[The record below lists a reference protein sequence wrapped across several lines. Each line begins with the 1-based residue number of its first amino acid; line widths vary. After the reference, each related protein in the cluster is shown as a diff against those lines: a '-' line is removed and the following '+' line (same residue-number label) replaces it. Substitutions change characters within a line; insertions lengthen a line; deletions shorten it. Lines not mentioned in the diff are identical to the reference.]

1 MVVMLPAMKRLL
13 LFSPFLFAFSV
24 CLNAEVF
31 TLTDQQGRSI
41 KADVLSLDKNT
52 VKIKREDGMTFDL
65 QLGTLVESDQQS
77 LREWSKR
84 EAAKP
89 PPPDAVDVIASRTKF
104 DSSKV
109 ETPETYEILYTDGS
123 KRIETRTLVTTT
135 EQWGYSITLT
145 NRSLAPIE
153 KLSVQYCL
161 FTNQGAQ
168 PTKGARASISVASI
182 KPRGNVVLKT
192 STTPLTKSSYKGTA
206 AKPAGSQLQGIWIRV
221 YKGDALVQEYSSPEN
236 LRVTQTW

>member
-1 MVVMLPAMKRLL
+1 MNRFFRLSFLL
-13 LFSPFLFAFSV
+13 LALPI
-24 CLNAEVF
+24 CLVAEVF
-31 TLTDQQGRSI
+31 TLTDQQGRSM

-65 QLGTLVESDQQS
+65 QLGTLVESDQQT
-77 LREWSKR
+77 LREWATR

-89 PPPDAVDVIASRTKF
+89 PPPGSIDVIASRTKF
-104 DSSKV
+104 DSNKV
-109 ETPETYEILYTDGS
+109 ETQERIEISYTDGS
-123 KRIETRTLVTTT
+123 RRYEAQTLVAIT

-153 KLSVQYCL
+153 KLSIQYRL
-161 FTNQGAQ
+161 FINQGAQ
-168 PTKGARASISVASI
+168 SAKGGMGSLSVASI

-192 STTPLTKSSYKGTA
+192 ITTALTKSSYKGTV
-206 AKPAGSQLQGIWIRV
+206 AKPVGSQLQGIWIRV
-221 YKGDALVQEYSSPEN
+221 YKGDALVQEYSTPEN